1 MTRFLRE
8 HWKALSILVVGAAF
22 LVLGVYRGEAETV
35 LRKAVNVCMECI
47 GLG

>member
-1 MTRFLRE
+1 MSFIKRNRV
-8 HWKALSILVVGAAF
+8 A
-22 LVLGVYRGEAETV
+22 LVLIALGIAFIVFGVWRGEVETV